1 MNKVRFSVRTLLACL
16 SLLCVGLSIRQMVAA
31 GVLSVIAGYHFT
43 CALVTMF
50 VIVKELNEASGSGIR
65 EHLYVFGTSTS
76 IIGVIYGIDVSWALA
91 ENYPEYWNDARVRRL
106 IVTTVVLNAVFST
119 VYSIILVW
127 SIKRIMRC
135 LAGRIWE

>member
-31 GVLSVIAGYHFT
+31 GVVSVIAGYHFT

-65 EHLYVFGTSTS
+65 EHLYVFGT
-76 IIGVIYGIDVSWALA
+76 
-91 ENYPEYWNDARVRRL
+91 
-106 IVTTVVLNAVFST
+106 T
-119 VYSIILVW
+119 VYSIILAW

-135 LAGRIWE
+135 LASRIWE